1 MYSKIYS
8 KRSASTWG
16 KNMRKKIR
24 TWRIAS
30 HRIPEIISPSNGS
43 RLESRSLGQ
52 FHRKKIA
59 RCWINSSVPLKRSV
73 DLGWRH
79 VAEQWLSLCQ
89 RPHFH
94 ANPVA
99 WSDSRHLS
107 SFLQGFSLSLSFF
120 LSDSLFLSLLF
131 IVLSFFFFSLKK
143 NRNVITR
150 NQKS

>member
-1 MYSKIYS
+1 
-8 KRSASTWG
+8 
-16 KNMRKKIR
+16 MRKKIR

-30 HRIPEIISPSNGS
+30 RRIPEIISPSNGS

-99 WSDSRHLS
+99 RSDSRHLS
-107 SFLQGFSLSLSFF
+107 RVFYRDSLPSSSFLSLSDSSFSFSLSLFF
-120 LSDSLFLSLLF
+120 LKEKSKSNHA
-131 IVLSFFFFSLKK
+131 IR
-143 NRNVITR
+143 NRR
-150 NQKS
+150 